1 MPATTKK
8 SKTKYAFPQALLMI
22 CFILLVNTATC
33 QTLNYSNLTFTDA
46 LSKAKTSK
54 QIIFIQ
60 LESDCQPCN
69 SVANRG
75 LSGIEIIDLFSKY
88 ICIKAVYNSEDYKQ
102 ILDQYHIYPNYPS
115 SLFVDFEGNYL
126 SSLNNFS
133 STSRNEYFKLAAKA
147 MANIK
152 NPPFKKYTQALNLDK
167 SDKGFLKEYIQE
179 LNKQNFNIDDLLDKY
194 VEMMTVKELNDST
207 EIAFL
212 IRSCP
217 VINSRTY
224 NLIRTNNSLYNKA
237 FESFPLE
244 ERVQINQR
252 IIKKSKEKAFRE
264 KDSNYLSSVLNFLSG
279 SYGKDYKEAF
289 KAREKMQLEY
299 YKEIKDIRSYYNQSH
314 RYYLSNFDKLNM
326 DSICMEELN
335 KTIRRPDGGIMKG
348 GHLYQTGNQINEM
361 AYAIYELS
369 TDKEQLGFALKL
381 SEKTLN
387 YKNPSFID
395 TYACILYRLGGKK
408 DAIDWQQKA
417 ISISDSLHQEND
429 ELKQTLLKMKA
440 GTL

>member
-1 MPATTKK
+1 
-8 SKTKYAFPQALLMI
+8 
-22 CFILLVNTATC
+22 
-33 QTLNYSNLTFTDA
+33 
-46 LSKAKTSK
+46 
-54 QIIFIQ
+54 
-60 LESDCQPCN
+60 
-69 SVANRG
+69 
-75 LSGIEIIDLFSKY
+75 
-88 ICIKAVYNSEDYKQ
+88 
-102 ILDQYHIYPNYPS
+102 
-115 SLFVDFEGNYL
+115 
-126 SSLNNFS
+126 
-133 STSRNEYFKLAAKA
+133 
-147 MANIK
+147 
-152 NPPFKKYTQALNLDK
+152 LNLDK

-194 VEMMTVKELNDST
+194 VEMMTVNELNDST

-212 IRSCP
+212 IQSCP

-224 NLIRTNNSLYNKA
+224 NLIRTNNNLYNKV

-244 ERVQINQR
+244 ERMKINQR
-252 IIKKSKEKAFRE
+252 IIKKSKEKAFRD
-264 KDSNYLSSVLNFLSG
+264 KNSNYLSTVLAFLSG

-289 KAREKMQLEY
+289 KARGKMQLEY
-299 YKEIKDIRSYYNQSH
+299 YKEIKDLQSYYNQSH

-326 DSICMEELN
+326 DSICKEELN

-361 AYAIYELS
+361 AYTIYELS
-369 TDKEQLGFALKL
+369 VDKEQLGFALKL
-381 SEKTLN
+381 SEKILN
-387 YKNPSFID
+387 YKNPAFID

-417 ISISDSLHQEND
+417 LSISDSLHQEND